1 MIGLKFKPNK
11 SLQPVFS
18 YVSMALIISVARLR
32 MLDVAAMRKL
42 HKKVNL
48 VPVIGKADSLTTAE
62 LGRFKSQV
70 LQELKQYEIQVC
82 LFSQLKTNKKN

>member
-1 MIGLKFKPNK
+1 VIGLKFKPNK
-11 SLQPVFS
+11 SLQPVLS
-18 YVSMALIISVARLR
+18 YVSMALIISAARLR

>member
-1 MIGLKFKPNK
+1 M
-11 SLQPVFS
+11 QPVLS
-18 YVSMALIISVARLR
+18 YVSMALIISAARLR

>member
-1 MIGLKFKPNK
+1 
-11 SLQPVFS
+11 
-18 YVSMALIISVARLR
+18 
-32 MLDVAAMRKL
+32 MRKL

-62 LGRFKSQV
+62 LSRFKSQV

-82 LFSQLKTNKKN
+82 LFSQSNKEL

>member
-1 MIGLKFKPNK
+1 
-11 SLQPVFS
+11 
-18 YVSMALIISVARLR
+18 MALIISAARLR

-82 LFSQLKTNKKN
+82 LFSRLKTKKN